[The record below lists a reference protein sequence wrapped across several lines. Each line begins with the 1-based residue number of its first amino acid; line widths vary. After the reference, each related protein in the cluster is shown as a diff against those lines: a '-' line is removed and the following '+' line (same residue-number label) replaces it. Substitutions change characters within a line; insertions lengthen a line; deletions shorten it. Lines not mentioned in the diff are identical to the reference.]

1 MDNIK
6 TKESKI
12 TKKLKKL
19 DNQISD
25 EDQIFPDRS
34 GVLYLVVGRKGS
46 GKSTVVL
53 NLLNTKRKD
62 GGYRGH
68 FDNIYMVNPNGKD
81 EKYSKLV
88 KELSRTGNYYTE
100 MTNEVLK
107 DIEDKVR
114 SFNENFDEDRKPANL
129 LILDDCIHFLP
140 KSNQK
145 AQIFHGIITG
155 ARHLKL
161 SIIITLQKLKGANTI
176 VRSNTDIAS
185 FWRTDVASE
194 KKDIM
199 EEFGIPENYLD
210 ACWSEKNG
218 FCTVAFTS
226 GKPKYYNKFDE
237 IIN

>member
-19 DNQISD
+19 DNQITD
-25 EDQIFPDRS
+25 EEEIFPDRS
-34 GVLYLVVGRKGS
+34 GILYLVVGRKGS

-53 NLLNTKRKD
+53 NLLKTKRAD

-68 FDNIYMVNPNGKD
+68 FDTITMINPNGKD

-88 KELSRTGNYYTE
+88 KELERTGNYYTE
-100 MTNEVLK
+100 MNNNILQE
-107 DIEDKVR
+107 IEDKVR
-114 SFNENFDEDRKPANL
+114 SFNDTFEGDRKPAHL

-145 AQIFHGIITG
+145 AQVFHGIITG

-185 FWRTDVASE
+185 FWRTDVLSE

-199 EEFGIPENYLD
+199 EEFGIPENYLE
-210 ACWSEKNG
+210 ACWKDKHG
-218 FCTVAFTS
+218 FCTVSFTS